1 MGKFGNIFTWVM
13 TALDFGVDVYHK
25 FHGTE
30 KPNILNMTSFALTNL
45 LPAVQA
51 AVNTQN
57 LTTEEQIDTWAQSI
71 DAMTG
76 TDVGAVSF
84 DNDMP
89 LDKQEELADHM
100 IAIMKITAKHVKKIK
115 GYVVEPQAGK

>member
-1 MGKFGNIFTWVM
+1 MGKFGSIFTWVL

-25 FHGTE
+25 FRGGE
-30 KPNILNMTSFALTNL
+30 KPGIVNLTSFALTNL

-51 AVNTQN
+51 AVNTQG
-57 LTTEEQIDTWAQSI
+57 LTTEEQIDTWANNI
-71 DAMTG
+71 DTMTG

-89 LDKQEELADHM
+89 LEKQEELADHM
-100 IAIMKITAKHVKKIK
+100 IAIMKITAKHLRKIK
-115 GYVVEPQAGK
+115 GYVVEPPAGS